1 MARSQAPLA
10 LEYVLLGFVDQ
21 QPTHGYDLYKQ
32 LQSSDIDLV
41 WKVKQSQLYAL
52 LDKLEELGLLAS
64 TPMAGESY
72 PQRKQYDTTSLG
84 RQTFL
89 AWMRS
94 PVYHGREM
102 RQEFLARLYF
112 ARLDGPETVQEL
124 MEAQREA
131 CQGWLNEMEI
141 DFEKLGDNGG
151 YRGMVQ
157 RFRILET
164 QAMLAWLEECEKSA
178 LVVQARRNKI

>member
-1 MARSQAPLA
+1 MPRSQAPLA

-41 WKVKQSQLYAL
+41 WKVKQSRLYAL
-52 LDKLEELGLLAS
+52 LDKLEELGLLVS
-64 TPMAGESY
+64 TPVIGEGY
-72 PQRKQYDTTSLG
+72 PQRKQYDATTLG
-84 RQTFL
+84 RQTL
-89 AWMRS
+89 QSWMRS

-112 ARLDGPETVQEL
+112 ARLNGPETVQEL
-124 MEAQREA
+124 VGAQREA
-131 CQGWLNEMEI
+131 CQEWLNRLEI
-141 DFEKLGDNGG
+141 DCAHLGEDSG
-151 YRGMVQ
+151 YRGIVQ

-164 QAMLAWLEECEKSA
+164 HAMLTWLDECEKET
-178 LVVQARRNKI
+178 V

>member
-1 MARSQAPLA
+1 MPRSQSPLA

-41 WKVKQSQLYAL
+41 WKIKQSQLYAL

-64 TPMAGESY
+64 EQVSGEGY
-72 PQRKQYDTTSLG
+72 PQRKQYRTTTLG
-84 RQTFL
+84 RQTFQ

-112 ARLDGPETVQEL
+112 ARLDDSETVQEL
-124 MEAQREA
+124 VEAQREA
-131 CQGWLNEMEI
+131 CQGWLNDLEMG
-141 DFEKLGDNGG
+141 FTRRAMRGS
-151 YRGMVQ
+151 YRSMVQ

-164 QAMLAWLEECEKSA
+164 QAMLDWLDECEKE
-178 LVVQARRNKI
+178 LV